1 MYRRRIDENTRH
13 TDPPTGIAVRVYC
26 SSFGIADGTVP
37 DGAPHAPVAPLEGRA
52 VFQRCGHFQH
62 DGTVQGESRVD
73 LRFTVDQIND
83 VFKSLGVQDAG
94 GGRISTVS
102 YGSRDP
108 IMKTLGS
115 FGIYLTS
122 NPTLGQLL
130 DQIRG
135 EAIKLATPNSIK
147 GTIIGVERKQQ
158 ATHEEDGTHP

>member
-1 MYRRRIDENTRH
+1 M
-13 TDPPTGIAVRVYC
+13 
-26 SSFGIADGTVP
+26 
-37 DGAPHAPVAPLEGRA
+37 
-52 VFQRCGHFQH
+52 
-62 DGTVQGESRVD
+62 
-73 LRFTVDQIND
+73 
-83 VFKSLGVQDAG
+83 FKSLGVQDAG

-135 EAIKLATPNSIK
+135 EAIKVATPNSIK

-158 ATHEEDGTHP
+158 ATHKEDGTHP